1 MIDLEDLP
9 RLQSLS
15 PAKDIED
22 TYHQT
27 QLQLSPKKVTV
38 TVRVPIGP
46 PSKLTK
52 LIKPTVA
59 STPAVL
65 TTPTPASLET
75 PPTPQSSTPGNAKN
89 NIWRGGFHF
98 TTLVSKVGDGFDY
111 YIEQSAQMVPGQALK
126 IFFRTYY
133 ISK

>member
-27 QLQLSPKKVTV
+27 QLQLQPNPKKKV

-65 TTPTPASLET
+65 ETPPPHSSLET
-75 PPTPQSSTPGNAKN
+75 PPTPPGNKN
-89 NIWRGGFHF
+89 PIWRGGFHF
-98 TTLVSKVGDGFDY
+98 TTLVSILKGGGSIIAY
-111 YIEQSAQMVPGQALK
+111 LPAQIDTFQDALYLK
-126 IFFRTYY
+126 IAA
-133 ISK
+133 INLN

>member
-1 MIDLEDLP
+1 MINLEDLP

-27 QLQLSPKKVTV
+27 QLQLPNPKKKV

-46 PSKLTK
+46 PSKLAK

-65 TTPTPASLET
+65 ATPTPASLQT
-75 PPTPQSSTPGNAKN
+75 PPTPQSTTPGSAKT

-98 TTLVSKVGDGFDY
+98 TTLLF
-111 YIEQSAQMVPGQALK
+111 
-126 IFFRTYY
+126 
-133 ISK
+133 

>member
-27 QLQLSPKKVTV
+27 QLLLPPNPKKKV

-46 PSKLTK
+46 PSKLAK

-65 TTPTPASLET
+65 ETPSPPVSLET
-75 PPTPQSSTPGNAKN
+75 PPDNKN
-89 NIWRGGFHF
+89 PIWRGGFHF
-98 TTLVSKVGDGFDY
+98 TTLVS
-111 YIEQSAQMVPGQALK
+111 
-126 IFFRTYY
+126 
-133 ISK
+133 ISNGGREY

>member
-15 PAKDIED
+15 PAKDIEY

-27 QLQLSPKKVTV
+27 QLQLNPKKKVI
-38 TVRVPIGP
+38 VRVPIGP
-46 PSKLTK
+46 PSKLSK

-65 TTPTPASLET
+65 AKPTPSIT
-75 PPTPQSSTPGNAKN
+75 QSTTPGNAKT
-89 NIWRGGFHF
+89 NIWKGGFHF
-98 TTLVSKVGDGFDY
+98 TNLVS
-111 YIEQSAQMVPGQALK
+111 IERL
-126 IFFRTYY
+126 RC
-133 ISK
+133 

>member
-27 QLQLSPKKVTV
+27 LLQPNPKKKV

-46 PSKLTK
+46 PSKLAK

-59 STPAVL
+59 STPAL
-65 TTPTPASLET
+65 LATPTPASLET
-75 PPTPQSSTPGNAKN
+75 PPTPQSTTPGNAKT

-98 TTLVSKVGDGFDY
+98 TTLVF
-111 YIEQSAQMVPGQALK
+111 
-126 IFFRTYY
+126 
-133 ISK
+133 

>member
-1 MIDLEDLP
+1 MTDLEDLP

-15 PAKDIED
+15 PAKDIEY

-27 QLQLSPKKVTV
+27 QLQLNPKKKV

-46 PSKLTK
+46 PSKLSK

-65 TTPTPASLET
+65 AKPTPSSLET
-75 PPTPQSSTPGNAKN
+75 PPTPNRRRQVTPRPTFGKVASILP
-89 NIWRGGFHF
+89 IW
-98 TTLVSKVGDGFDY
+98 
-111 YIEQSAQMVPGQALK
+111 
-126 IFFRTYY
+126 
-133 ISK
+133 

>member
-9 RLQSLS
+9 RMQSLS

-22 TYHQT
+22 AYHQT
-27 QLQLSPKKVTV
+27 QLDPIPGPKKKV

-46 PSKLTK
+46 PSKLAK

-65 TTPTPASLET
+65 AAIVPSTPTSLET
-75 PPTPQSSTPGNAKN
+75 PPTPPSTTPGNRQN
-89 NIWRGGFHF
+89 NWRNGFDF
-98 TTLVSKVGDGFDY
+98 TTLVSRGATHCVFFLPNCQHSSCR
-111 YIEQSAQMVPGQALK
+111 QSVHR
-126 IFFRTYY
+126 I
-133 ISK
+133 

>member
-27 QLQLSPKKVTV
+27 QLLLPANPKKKV

-46 PSKLTK
+46 PSKLAK

-65 TTPTPASLET
+65 NTPSPPVTSLDT
-75 PPTPQSSTPGNAKN
+75 PPTPTPGNKTP
-89 NIWRGGFHF
+89 IWRGGFHF
-98 TTLVSKVGDGFDY
+98 TTLVS
-111 YIEQSAQMVPGQALK
+111 L
-126 IFFRTYY
+126 
-133 ISK
+133 

>member
-22 TYHQT
+22 AYNQT
-27 QLQLSPKKVTV
+27 QLLLPANPKKKV

-46 PSKLTK
+46 PSKLAK

-65 TTPTPASLET
+65 ETPSPPVASLET
-75 PPTPQSSTPGNAKN
+75 PPTPPGSKN
-89 NIWRGGFHF
+89 PIWRGGFHF
-98 TTLVSKVGDGFDY
+98 TTLVSSSRGREY
-111 YIEQSAQMVPGQALK
+111 
-126 IFFRTYY
+126 
-133 ISK
+133 

>member
-22 TYHQT
+22 TYHKTQT
-27 QLQLSPKKVTV
+27 QLQPNPKKKVI
-38 TVRVPIGP
+38 VRVPIGP
-46 PSKLTK
+46 PSKLAM

-65 TTPTPASLET
+65 ATPTHVSLET
-75 PPTPQSSTPGNAKN
+75 PPTPELTTPGIAKN
-89 NIWRGGFHF
+89 PIWRGGFHF
-98 TTLVSKVGDGFDY
+98 TTLQLKVKTR
-111 YIEQSAQMVPGQALK
+111 ERK
-126 IFFRTYY
+126 
-133 ISK
+133 